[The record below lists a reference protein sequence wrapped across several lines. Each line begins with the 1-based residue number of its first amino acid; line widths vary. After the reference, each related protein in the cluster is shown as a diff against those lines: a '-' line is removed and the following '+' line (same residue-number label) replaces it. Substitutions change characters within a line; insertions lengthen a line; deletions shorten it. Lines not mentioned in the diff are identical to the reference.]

1 MHGSKIKKKYAWHPK
16 KLIERITV
24 SNTPVQEIEHKLWRD
39 RRKWRG
45 WEKMGWCVEG
55 TWEKYRISLPPYIQE
70 CSNADP
76 YPECSNA
83 NTTNHHR
90 SRGQSQAKAIFLAE
104 IWFCRTPDPHPH
116 RCLILHGHGKEG
128 RSRGCHYVEISW
140 TPRSSRINSTSTP
153 WIHLKLHP
161 PLGRHHAWPR
171 RGRRS
176 RVPSLPGS
184 ATL

>member
-1 MHGSKIKKKYAWHPK
+1 
-16 KLIERITV
+16 
-24 SNTPVQEIEHKLWRD
+24 
-39 RRKWRG
+39 
-45 WEKMGWCVEG
+45 MGWCVEG

-116 RCLILHGHGKEG
+116 RCLVLHGHGKEG

-161 PLGRHHAWPR
+161 LGRHHAWPW

-176 RVPSLPGS
+176 RVPSLRERHAVGGWRASSWGTPRPTHQRRRRVGRR
-184 ATL
+184 AQRAPWCGGGGERERGERGEMW